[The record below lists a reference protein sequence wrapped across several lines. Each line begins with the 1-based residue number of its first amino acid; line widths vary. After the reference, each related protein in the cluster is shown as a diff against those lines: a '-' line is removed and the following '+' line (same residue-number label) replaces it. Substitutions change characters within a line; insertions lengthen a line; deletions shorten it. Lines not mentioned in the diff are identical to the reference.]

1 MPAIK
6 DRVEVAIGKILLA
19 TDFSPVSTTAA
30 AYAKAI
36 AHRFSSTVMVTNV
49 MDAQGEIAA
58 AGVALPPDLEQAKR
72 ENAARMKTLVE
83 GFAGVHAEAKLLDAS
98 TPAAS
103 VITQEARATEAD
115 LIIMGTTSKRGVE
128 KLLVGS
134 TAESVIRNATCPVLT
149 IGPHVRPPSE
159 DPLAF
164 HTILYA
170 TDFSAQAAK
179 AAIYALSFAQDSAA
193 HLFLCHVS
201 KVGQT
206 ELADELPT
214 EQELEASLKRLIPAE
229 AYDYCTPTCVVEHG
243 HTPSA
248 LLGLAQSI
256 HADLIVLGS
265 RKSSFWLQYIDTGLT
280 PALLA
285 GARCPVLTVC

>member
-6 DRVEVAIGKILLA
+6 DRVEVAVGKILLA

-30 AYAKAI
+30 AYARAI
-36 AHRFSSTVMVTNV
+36 ARRFSSTVLVTNV
-49 MDAQGEIAA
+49 VDAPSEVAM
-58 AGVALPPDLEQAKR
+58 AGVALAPDADELKR
-72 ENAARMKTLVE
+72 DSMTKLDTLMKE
-83 GFAGVHAEAKLLDAS
+83 FAGIHTVAKVLDAT
-98 TPAAS
+98 TPAATAL
-103 VITQEARATEAD
+103 TQEARRTEAD
-115 LIIMGTTSKRGVE
+115 MIIMGTTSKRGVE

-149 IGPHVRPPSE
+149 IGPNVRPPSE

-193 HLFLCHVS
+193 HLYLCHVS

-206 ELADELPT
+206 ELADELPS
-214 EQELEASLKRLIPAE
+214 ERELEASLRRLIPPS

-248 LLGLAQSI
+248 LLGLAESI

-285 GARCPVLTVC
+285 GAKCPVLTVC